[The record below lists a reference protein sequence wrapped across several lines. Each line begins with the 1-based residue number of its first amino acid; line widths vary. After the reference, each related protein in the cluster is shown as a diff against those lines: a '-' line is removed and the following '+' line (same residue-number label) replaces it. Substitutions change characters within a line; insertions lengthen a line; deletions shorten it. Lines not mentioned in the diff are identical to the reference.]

1 MHYLFHFFLPPH
13 IFFPISPLYAKIGV
27 RKSTKKRTDRQIC
40 GRRKGMVIFMN
51 RLIIIKRK
59 LHQYFCTIR
68 ARILLCTISLIA
80 FICIIITSISYFL
93 VLKNLRQNLIQT
105 SETRLSF
112 LCESIDANVSN
123 VSNFVRACQ
132 ISTKIINF
140 AKETEP
146 SGNQAKREAHD
157 FVMENYAADAA
168 LPSQL
173 IRMVIIGKSRKD
185 IVQVVEPPYSS
196 IAISAEAIQSLPY
209 FNLLKEHMEEISI
222 GILPDSFCTTR
233 EIPMIPVLYPIEHPY
248 KAEEIGYIFTE
259 ISLSVITNPIRN
271 YLSERDSRF
280 FFYMNDN
287 AYRFQNGILVPFQDT
302 SETLEDLSDLALNPD
317 TRIRSIRLPNEEE
330 QMETVT
336 VITRPLNTKGWYI
349 AECIDESQL
358 TESVFNILFSIV
370 LITVAAASCIGIF
383 LSWFLFR
390 TVNMPVKQ
398 LQARI
403 LRIENGDFSRDL
415 STEWPH
421 ELGDIGKTIND
432 LSENVL
438 ILMEQ
443 RIEDERQKREY
454 EYKMLQSQINPHFL
468 YNTLNSIKWMA
479 TIQNSPGIAEMT
491 TSLSRLLKDISKGA
505 TSLVTIRH
513 ELSLI
518 NDYFIIQQYRYG
530 GTITLTSSVDDD
542 ALLSCRILKFTLQ
555 PLVENAIFHGIEPKG
570 TAGNITIH
578 VFQDSTEDVHID
590 VTDDGVGMEPELTAR
605 LLDMEAPASSSFF
618 KEIGVSNVHKRLQY
632 EFGDRYGLSIQ
643 SEVGKY
649 TTISILLPFREG
661 KTNDKTD
668 YRR

>member
-1 MHYLFHFFLPPH
+1 M
-13 IFFPISPLYAKIGV
+13 
-27 RKSTKKRTDRQIC
+27 
-40 GRRKGMVIFMN
+40 GRLTGNLSN
-51 RLIIIKRK
+51 RLTICKNK
-59 LHQYFCTIR
+59 LHKYFCTIR

-93 VLKNLRQNLIQT
+93 VLDNLRQNLIQT

-112 LCESIDANVSN
+112 LCEAIDANVSN
-123 VSNFVRACQ
+123 VNNFVRACQ

-140 AKETEP
+140 AKEKEP
-146 SGNQAKREAHD
+146 SGNQTKREAHD
-157 FVMENYAADAA
+157 FVIENYSANAD

-173 IRMVIIGKSRKD
+173 IRMVIIGKNRDD

-196 IAISAEAIQSLPY
+196 VTISAEAVQSLPY
-209 FNLLKEHMEEISI
+209 FELLQEHPEEIAV
-222 GILPDSFCTTR
+222 GILPDAFCTSK
-233 EIPMIPVLYPIEHPY
+233 EIPMIPVLHPIEHPY

-259 ISLSVITNPIRN
+259 MSTSVITDPIRN
-271 YLSERDSRF
+271 YLSERDSSF
-280 FFYMNDN
+280 FFYINSN
-287 AYRFQNGILVPFQDT
+287 SYQFRNGRLIPFQDT
-302 SETLEDLSDLALNPD
+302 SEIVKDLSNLALNPN
-317 TRIRSIRLPNEEE
+317 TRIQTIRIQNE
-330 QMETVT
+330 QGHMETAT

-349 AECIDESQL
+349 AEYVDESQL
-358 TESVFNILFSIV
+358 TESVFKILFSIV

-383 LSWFLFR
+383 LSWFLSR
-390 TVNMPVKQ
+390 TVNLPVNQ

-403 LRIENGDFSRDL
+403 RRIEDGDFSRDL

-505 TSLVTIRH
+505 TNLVTIRH

-530 GTITLTSSVDDD
+530 GTITLTSSVDND
-542 ALLSCRILKFTLQ
+542 ALLSCQILKFTLQ

-570 TAGNITIH
+570 MAGNITIH
-578 VFQDSTEDVHID
+578 IYQDEAADIHID
-590 VTDDGVGMEPELTAR
+590 VTDDGVGMEPELAAR
-605 LLDMEAPASSSFF
+605 LLHMEAPASSSFF

-632 EFGDRYGLSIQ
+632 EFGNQYGLSIR
-643 SEVGKY
+643 SEKGKF
-649 TTISILLPFREG
+649 TTISILLPFKEG
-661 KTNDKTD
+661 ETNDKTD

>member
-1 MHYLFHFFLPPH
+1 MSKFSY
-13 IFFPISPLYAKIGV
+13 
-27 RKSTKKRTDRQIC
+27 RE
-40 GRRKGMVIFMN
+40 
-51 RLIIIKRK
+51 K

-80 FICIIITSISYFL
+80 IICIIITSISYFL
-93 VLKNLRQNLIQT
+93 VLDNLRQNLIQT

-112 LCESIDANVSN
+112 LCESIDTNVNSVN
-123 VSNFVRACQ
+123 NFVRSCQ

-140 AKETEP
+140 AKEAEP
-146 SGNQAKREAHD
+146 SGNQSKREAHD
-157 FVMENYAADAA
+157 FVMENYAANAS

-173 IRMVIIGKSRKD
+173 IRMVILGKSRQD

-196 IAISAEAIQSLPY
+196 ITVSAEAIHSLPY
-209 FNLLKEHMEEISI
+209 FDLLREHMEEVSV
-222 GILPDSFCTTR
+222 GILPDAFCTSK
-233 EIPMIPVLYPIEHPY
+233 EIPMIPILYPIEHPY

-259 ISLSVITNPIRN
+259 MSTSVITGPIQN

-287 AYRFQNGILVPFQDT
+287 AYQFQNGKLVPFQGV
-302 SETLEDLSDLALNPD
+302 SEVMEDLSGMALNPN
-317 TRIRSIRLPNEEE
+317 TRIQTIRI
-330 QMETVT
+330 QDDARHAETMT

-349 AECIDESQL
+349 AECVDESQL

-383 LSWFLFR
+383 LSWFLSR
-390 TVNMPVKQ
+390 TVNLPVKQ

-403 LRIENGDFSRDL
+403 RRIEDGDFSRDL

-438 ILMEQ
+438 LLMEQ

-505 TSLVTIRH
+505 TNLVTIRH

-530 GTITLTSSVDDD
+530 GTITLTSSVDDEM
-542 ALLSCRILKFTLQ
+542 LLSCQILKFTLQ

-570 TAGNITIH
+570 MAGNITIH
-578 VFQDSTEDVHID
+578 IYQDEGTDIHID
-590 VTDDGVGMEPELTAR
+590 VTDDGIGMEPELAAR
-605 LLDMEAPASSSFF
+605 LLQMETPVSSSFF

-632 EFGDRYGLSIQ
+632 EFGSQYGLSIR
-643 SEVGKY
+643 SEKGKF

-661 KTNDKTD
+661 DTHDKTD

>member
-1 MHYLFHFFLPPH
+1 M
-13 IFFPISPLYAKIGV
+13 
-27 RKSTKKRTDRQIC
+27 KK
-40 GRRKGMVIFMN
+40 
-51 RLIIIKRK
+51 LIIIKDK
-59 LHQYFCTIR
+59 LHKYFCTIR

-80 FICIIITSISYFL
+80 LICIIITSISYFL
-93 VLKNLRQNLIQT
+93 VSKNLRQNLIQT

-123 VSNFVRACQ
+123 VNNFIRVCQ

-140 AKETEP
+140 VKEKNP
-146 SGNQAKREAHD
+146 SGNQSKREAHD
-157 FVMENYAADAA
+157 FVMENYTSNAK

-173 IRMVIIGKSRKD
+173 IRMVIISKSRKD

-196 IAISAEAIQSLPY
+196 ITISAAAIRSLPY
-209 FNLLKEHMEEISI
+209 FEALHEHMGEIAA
-222 GILPDSFCTTR
+222 GILPDSFCTAR

-248 KAEEIGYIFTE
+248 KADEIGYIFAEMST
-259 ISLSVITNPIRN
+259 SVITNPIRN

-280 FFYMNDN
+280 FFYINDHL
-287 AYRFQNGILVPFQDT
+287 YQFRDEMLVPYEDNF
-302 SETLEDLSDLALNPD
+302 EVVEDLSDLSLNPN
-317 TRIRSIRLPNEEE
+317 TRIQTVRIRNEMEE
-330 QMETVT
+330 TETLT
-336 VITRPLNTKGWYI
+336 IITRPLDTKGWYI
-349 AECIDESQL
+349 AECVDESRL
-358 TESVFNILFSIV
+358 IEDVFNILFTIV
-370 LITVAAASCIGIF
+370 LITIAAAGSIGIF
-383 LSWFLFR
+383 LSWFLSR
-390 TVNMPVKQ
+390 TVNVPVKQ

-403 LRIENGDFSRDL
+403 RRIENGDFSRDL

-438 ILMEQ
+438 LLMEQ

-505 TSLVTIRH
+505 TNLVTIKH
-513 ELSLI
+513 ELDLL

-530 GTITLTSSVDDD
+530 GTITLSFNVEDDT
-542 ALLSCRILKFTLQ
+542 LLSCQILKFTLQ

-570 TAGNITIH
+570 TAGSIVIH
-578 VFQDSTEDVHID
+578 IYQDETKDIHID
-590 VTDDGVGMEPELTAR
+590 VTDDGVGMEPELTNR
-605 LLDMEAPASSSFF
+605 LLYMEAPASSSFF

-632 EFGDRYGLSIQ
+632 EFGEQYGISIQ
-643 SEVGKY
+643 SEKGKF
-649 TTISILLPFREG
+649 TTISILLPFREE
-661 KTNDKTD
+661 NI
-668 YRR
+668 

>member
-1 MHYLFHFFLPPH
+1 
-13 IFFPISPLYAKIGV
+13 
-27 RKSTKKRTDRQIC
+27 
-40 GRRKGMVIFMN
+40 
-51 RLIIIKRK
+51 
-59 LHQYFCTIR
+59 
-68 ARILLCTISLIA
+68 
-80 FICIIITSISYFL
+80 
-93 VLKNLRQNLIQT
+93 
-105 SETRLSF
+105 
-112 LCESIDANVSN
+112 
-123 VSNFVRACQ
+123 
-132 ISTKIINF
+132 
-140 AKETEP
+140 
-146 SGNQAKREAHD
+146 
-157 FVMENYAADAA
+157 MENYTANAA

-173 IRMVIIGKSRKD
+173 IRMVILGKSRPD

-196 IAISAEAIQSLPY
+196 ITVSAEAIRSLPY
-209 FNLLKEHMEEISI
+209 FELLLKHMEEVEV
-222 GILPDSFCTTR
+222 GILPDAFCTSK
-233 EIPMIPVLYPIEHPY
+233 EIPMIPLLHPIEHPY

-259 ISLSVITNPIRN
+259 MSVSVITAPIQN

-280 FFYMNDN
+280 FFYINEN
-287 AYRFQNGILVPFQDT
+287 AYQFQNGTLVPFQNT
-302 SETLEDLSDLALNPD
+302 SEVIEDLSGLALNPN
-317 TRIRSIRLPNEEE
+317 TRIQTIRIYDEQEREELL
-330 QMETVT
+330 T
-336 VITRPLNTKGWYI
+336 VITRPLNTNGWYI
-349 AECIDESQL
+349 AECVDESQL
-358 TESVFNILFSIV
+358 TESVFSVLFSIV

-383 LSWFLFR
+383 LSWFLSR
-390 TVNMPVKQ
+390 TVNLPVKQ

-403 LRIENGDFSRDL
+403 RRIEDGDFSRDL

-438 ILMEQ
+438 LLMEQ

-505 TSLVTIRH
+505 TNLVTIRH

-578 VFQDSTEDVHID
+578 IYRNESADIRID

-632 EFGDRYGLSIQ
+632 EFGNQYGLSIQ
-643 SEVGKY
+643 SEKGKF
-649 TTISILLPFREG
+649 TTISILLPFREED
-661 KTNDKTD
+661 TNDKTD

>member
-1 MHYLFHFFLPPH
+1 MSKFSY
-13 IFFPISPLYAKIGV
+13 
-27 RKSTKKRTDRQIC
+27 RE
-40 GRRKGMVIFMN
+40 
-51 RLIIIKRK
+51 K

-80 FICIIITSISYFL
+80 IICIIITSISYFL
-93 VLKNLRQNLIQT
+93 VLDNLRQNLIQT

-112 LCESIDANVSN
+112 LCESIDTNVNSVN
-123 VSNFVRACQ
+123 NFVRSCQ

-140 AKETEP
+140 AKEAEP
-146 SGNQAKREAHD
+146 SGNQSKREAHD
-157 FVMENYAADAA
+157 FVMENYAANAS

-173 IRMVIIGKSRKD
+173 IRMVILGKSRQD

-196 IAISAEAIQSLPY
+196 ITVSAEAIRSLPY
-209 FNLLKEHMEEISI
+209 FDLLREHMEEVSV
-222 GILPDSFCTTR
+222 GILPDAFCTSK
-233 EIPMIPVLYPIEHPY
+233 EIPMIPILYPIEHPY

-259 ISLSVITNPIRN
+259 MSTSVITSPIQN

-287 AYRFQNGILVPFQDT
+287 AYQFQNGKLVPFQGV
-302 SETLEDLSDLALNPD
+302 SEVMEDLSGMALNPN
-317 TRIRSIRLPNEEE
+317 TRIQTIRI
-330 QMETVT
+330 QDDARHAETMT

-349 AECIDESQL
+349 AECVDESQL

-383 LSWFLFR
+383 LSWFLSR
-390 TVNMPVKQ
+390 TVNLPVKQ

-403 LRIENGDFSRDL
+403 RRIEDGDFSRDL

-438 ILMEQ
+438 LLMEQ

-505 TSLVTIRH
+505 TNLVTIRH

-530 GTITLTSSVDDD
+530 GTITLTSSVDDEM
-542 ALLSCRILKFTLQ
+542 LLSCQILKFTLQ

-570 TAGNITIH
+570 MAGNITIH
-578 VFQDSTEDVHID
+578 IYQDEGTDIHID
-590 VTDDGVGMEPELTAR
+590 VTDDGIGMEPELAAR
-605 LLDMEAPASSSFF
+605 LLQMETPVSSSFF

-632 EFGDRYGLSIQ
+632 EFGSQYGLSIR
-643 SEVGKY
+643 SEKGKF

-661 KTNDKTD
+661 DTHDKTD

>member
-1 MHYLFHFFLPPH
+1 MSRLTGNL
-13 IFFPISPLYAKIGV
+13 S
-27 RKSTKKRTDRQIC
+27 
-40 GRRKGMVIFMN
+40 N
-51 RLIIIKRK
+51 RLIICKNK
-59 LHQYFCTIR
+59 LHKYFCTIR

-93 VLKNLRQNLIQT
+93 VLDNLRQNLIQT

-123 VSNFVRACQ
+123 VNNFVRACQ

-140 AKETEP
+140 AKEKEP
-146 SGNQAKREAHD
+146 SGNQTKREAHD
-157 FVMENYAADAA
+157 FVMENYTANAA

-173 IRMVIIGKSRKD
+173 IRMVIIGKNRED

-196 IAISAEAIQSLPY
+196 VTISAEAIQSLPY
-209 FNLLKEHMEEISI
+209 FELLQEHPEEIAV
-222 GILPDSFCTTR
+222 GVLPDAFCTAK
-233 EIPMIPVLYPIEHPY
+233 EIPMIPVLHPIEHPY

-259 ISLSVITNPIRN
+259 MSTFVITDPIRN

-280 FFYMNDN
+280 FFYINN
-287 AYRFQNGILVPFQDT
+287 NSYQFQNGALIPFQDT
-302 SETLEDLSDLALNPD
+302 SEIVEDLSDLALNPN
-317 TRIRSIRLPNEEE
+317 TRIQTLRIRDE
-330 QMETVT
+330 QEHTETVT

-349 AECIDESQL
+349 AEYVDESQL

-383 LSWFLFR
+383 LSWFLSR
-390 TVNMPVKQ
+390 TVNLPVKQ

-403 LRIENGDFSRDL
+403 RRIEDGDFSRDL

-438 ILMEQ
+438 LLMEQ

-505 TSLVTIRH
+505 TNLVTIRH

-542 ALLSCRILKFTLQ
+542 ALLSCQILKFTLQ

-578 VFQDSTEDVHID
+578 IYQDEAADIHID
-590 VTDDGVGMEPELTAR
+590 VTDDGVGMDPELTAR
-605 LLDMEAPASSSFF
+605 LLHMEAPASSSFF

-632 EFGDRYGLSIQ
+632 EFGSQYGLSIQ
-643 SEVGKY
+643 SEKGKF

-661 KTNDKTD
+661 ETNDKTD

>member
-1 MHYLFHFFLPPH
+1 M
-13 IFFPISPLYAKIGV
+13 
-27 RKSTKKRTDRQIC
+27 
-40 GRRKGMVIFMN
+40 GRLTGNLSN
-51 RLIIIKRK
+51 RLTICKNK
-59 LHQYFCTIR
+59 LHKYFCTIR

-93 VLKNLRQNLIQT
+93 VLDNLRQNLIQT

-112 LCESIDANVSN
+112 LCEAIDANVSN
-123 VSNFVRACQ
+123 VNNFVRACQ

-140 AKETEP
+140 AKEKEP
-146 SGNQAKREAHD
+146 SGNQTKREAHD
-157 FVMENYAADAA
+157 FVMENYSANAD

-173 IRMVIIGKSRKD
+173 IRMVIIGKNRGD

-196 IAISAEAIQSLPY
+196 VTISAEAVQSLPY
-209 FNLLKEHMEEISI
+209 FELLQEHPEEIAV
-222 GILPDSFCTTR
+222 GILPDAFCTSK
-233 EIPMIPVLYPIEHPY
+233 EIPMIPVLHPIEHPY

-259 ISLSVITNPIRN
+259 MSTSVITDPIRN
-271 YLSERDSRF
+271 YLSERDSSF
-280 FFYMNDN
+280 FFYINSN
-287 AYRFQNGILVPFQDT
+287 SYQFRNGRLIPFQDT
-302 SETLEDLSDLALNPD
+302 SEIVKDLSNLALNPN
-317 TRIRSIRLPNEEE
+317 TRIQTIRIRNE
-330 QMETVT
+330 QGHPETAT

-349 AECIDESQL
+349 AEYVDESQL
-358 TESVFNILFSIV
+358 TESVFKILFSIV

-383 LSWFLFR
+383 LSWFLSR
-390 TVNMPVKQ
+390 TVNLPVKQ

-403 LRIENGDFSRDL
+403 RRIEDGDFSRDL

-505 TSLVTIRH
+505 TNLVTIRH

-530 GTITLTSSVDDD
+530 GTITLTYSVDDD
-542 ALLSCRILKFTLQ
+542 ALLSCQILKFTLQ

-570 TAGNITIH
+570 MAGNITIH
-578 VFQDSTEDVHID
+578 IYQDESSDIHID
-590 VTDDGVGMEPELTAR
+590 VTDDGVGMEPELAAR
-605 LLDMEAPASSSFF
+605 LLHMEAPASSSFF

-632 EFGDRYGLSIQ
+632 EFGNQYGLSIR
-643 SEVGKY
+643 SEKGKF
-649 TTISILLPFREG
+649 TTISILLPFKEG
-661 KTNDKTD
+661 ETNDKTD